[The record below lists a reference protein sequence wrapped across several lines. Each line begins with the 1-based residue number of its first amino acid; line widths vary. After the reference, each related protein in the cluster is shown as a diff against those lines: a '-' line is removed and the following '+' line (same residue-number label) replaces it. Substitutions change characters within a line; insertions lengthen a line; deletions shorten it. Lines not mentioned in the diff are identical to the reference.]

1 MTCLQDHTSILFIT
15 LLGTF
20 QIRSMLANPPLHAQ
34 YHHILAHDIVP
45 LPSILHLPGA
55 YVGIGYCSCTSDG
68 TAET

>member
-1 MTCLQDHTSILFIT
+1 MTYFTRSHKHPLYHPPRNILD
-15 LLGTF
+15 
-20 QIRSMLANPPLHAQ
+20 QVHVSKSSPPQ